1 MIEDRKAL
9 ALLGGGRQLAGVD
22 EAGRGALAGPVLAGA
37 VILGPGLPASF
48 VEDSK
53 RLGPARRTELADLIR
68 EQAQAWAV
76 GRAEV
81 AEIDMLNILGASLLA
96 MQRAVAA
103 LRIPPRL
110 VVVDGRH
117 CPHFLYP
124 ARNLTGADRRLGA
137 VAAASILAKVARDAE
152 LLRLDARYPEY
163 GFAQHKAYPAPRH
176 LEALER
182 HGPTPVHRQSFAPV
196 ARARERT

>member
-1 MIEDRKAL
+1 MIEDREAL
-9 ALLGGGRQLAGVD
+9 ALLGGGQRLVGVD

-37 VILGPGLPASF
+37 VILGSGLPASSL
-48 VEDSK
+48 EDSK
-53 RLGPARRTELADLIR
+53 QLSPTRRAALAALIQAR
-68 EQAQAWAV
+68 AQAWAV

-103 LRIPPRL
+103 LRIPPRM

-124 ARNLTGADRRLGA
+124 ARALTGADRRLAA

-152 LLRLDARYPEY
+152 LVSLDARYPEY
-163 GFAQHKAYPAPRH
+163 GFARHKAYPVPRH
-176 LEALER
+176 LEALAR